1 MEEIKDQ
8 AEAVVIE
15 PGDVAE
21 APAELLA
28 PAAVV
33 DEPVAAAEE
42 PERDPAPDEVEP
54 PRRKRVE
61 TDAEAR
67 EAIAAAIAR
76 SRNDGRGVL
85 SSDYAAADCV
95 IADLKA

>member
-21 APAELLA
+21 VPAELLA
-28 PAAVV
+28 AVV
-33 DEPVAAAEE
+33 DAPAAAEE